1 MLLRCN
7 IAHFWR
13 RNLGVILGSALCTM
27 VLAGALLV
35 GDSVRES
42 LHRIAEQ
49 RIGQVDS
56 LLFTEDRF
64 FREALATQLEEK
76 LDATA
81 APIFI
86 LRGSVSNPDA
96 DEETGQIARV
106 PNIQV
111 LGIDERFF
119 QLAPRDSA
127 ASLPLEDGR
136 VYVNQRLAKR
146 LAIDNGATLNIR
158 LEEPALF
165 SRDAPLSGTS
175 DKVARISRQKVS
187 KILGPEE
194 FGNFALHGS
203 QIPPYTIYIPIQSLR
218 DGIETE
224 GQKAN
229 LLLIGKSAQTEFSTN
244 MANDVLEEVWALE
257 DGGIEYLKVNDG
269 RDWSL
274 RSGSIFINH
283 VLEKGFRKVAP
294 ATNAGVMTYLVNAF
308 EANGRTAPYS
318 FATAFQPGAAP
329 ELPNN
334 LADDEIL
341 VNQWLAEDLGLKPG
355 SELSLKYFI
364 TQGRRELKESTATF
378 KVRAILPM
386 PKKFSKGQESDWTP
400 AFPGLS
406 DEENCRDWEPG
417 FAIDENKIREK
428 DEDYWDDYRGTPKAY
443 INLSAGQKMW
453 SNRWGQTTGI
463 RIPVHKIAKDDLDNT
478 IKEYVTAS
486 DAGLHFKDLRG
497 KALESAK
504 GSIDLGEYISYFS
517 FFIILASLALTGMLF
532 VFSIEQ
538 RNQQA
543 GVLLAIGY
551 TEGKVRRLFLIE
563 GIVLAIAGGIVG
575 CILSLVYAKGI
586 LWGLTNVWKD
596 ATGAMQFD
604 FTTNFVAISMGFAIG
619 IFMAAIALWLAS
631 HKQLRKE
638 PRELLNAGDQL
649 EIRTKGRPTGKLSHF
664 LSIALFVGG
673 LLYITFTGGS
683 GSGAASANF
692 FLSGFLFLL
701 AALFFFNGRLARI
714 AYHQGDTPDLNVLG
728 FRNTARRRGR
738 SLVTIGVLASGVFM
752 VVAVSSFHV
761 TGERDWEKKTS
772 GTGGFA
778 IVAKSAIPIYNDLN
792 TKQGREE
799 FGLDEKIL
807 AKTNIVPFRVRE
819 GDDASCLN
827 LNKATEPTILGIN
840 PSELAGRFKFA
851 GTKHD
856 WSLLDADKNVP
867 DILPGIADQNTVT
880 YALQQKLGGLIDY
893 KDENGRPF
901 QIRIAGVIQGSL
913 LQGRVLIAE
922 KYFIEKFP
930 SQAGYRYFLADTKS
944 EEIETVAAHLSNIL
958 HDQGME
964 AHPAWKRLG
973 EFLAVQNS
981 YLSIF
986 QALGGLGLLLG
997 TAGLGIVVARNLM
1010 ERRHELGLL
1019 EAIGYSL
1026 QSIRKM
1032 AIVEHRWLMLWGLA
1046 AGTGTALIAVWPA
1059 ILSRQGGFPASELGV
1074 LLLGLA
1080 SSSLFWIWLATIL
1093 SLKNS
1098 AIPDLRKE

>member
-1 MLLRCN
+1 
-7 IAHFWR
+7 
-13 RNLGVILGSALCTM
+13 
-27 VLAGALLV
+27 
-35 GDSVRES
+35 
-42 LHRIAEQ
+42 
-49 RIGQVDS
+49 
-56 LLFTEDRF
+56 
-64 FREALATQLEEK
+64 
-76 LDATA
+76 
-81 APIFI
+81 
-86 LRGSVSNPDA
+86 
-96 DEETGQIARV
+96 
-106 PNIQV
+106 
-111 LGIDERFF
+111 
-119 QLAPRDSA
+119 
-127 ASLPLEDGR
+127 
-136 VYVNQRLAKR
+136 
-146 LAIDNGATLNIR
+146 
-158 LEEPALF
+158 
-165 SRDAPLSGTS
+165 
-175 DKVARISRQKVS
+175 
-187 KILGPEE
+187 
-194 FGNFALHGS
+194 
-203 QIPPYTIYIPIQSLR
+203 
-218 DGIETE
+218 
-224 GQKAN
+224 
-229 LLLIGKSAQTEFSTN
+229 
-244 MANDVLEEVWALE
+244 
-257 DGGIEYLKVNDG
+257 
-269 RDWSL
+269 
-274 RSGSIFINH
+274 
-283 VLEKGFRKVAP
+283 
-294 ATNAGVMTYLVNAF
+294 
-308 EANGRTAPYS
+308 
-318 FATAFQPGAAP
+318 
-329 ELPNN
+329 
-334 LADDEIL
+334 
-341 VNQWLAEDLGLKPG
+341 
-355 SELSLKYFI
+355 
-364 TQGRRELKESTATF
+364 
-378 KVRAILPM
+378 
-386 PKKFSKGQESDWTP
+386 
-400 AFPGLS
+400 
-406 DEENCRDWEPG
+406 
-417 FAIDENKIREK
+417 
-428 DEDYWDDYRGTPKAY
+428 
-443 INLSAGQKMW
+443 
-453 SNRWGQTTGI
+453 
-463 RIPVHKIAKDDLDNT
+463 
-478 IKEYVTAS
+478 
-486 DAGLHFKDLRG
+486 
-497 KALESAK
+497 
-504 GSIDLGEYISYFS
+504 
-517 FFIILASLALTGMLF
+517 
-532 VFSIEQ
+532 
-538 RNQQA
+538 
-543 GVLLAIGY
+543 
-551 TEGKVRRLFLIE
+551 
-563 GIVLAIAGGIVG
+563 
-575 CILSLVYAKGI
+575 
-586 LWGLTNVWKD
+586 
-596 ATGAMQFD
+596 
-604 FTTNFVAISMGFAIG
+604 
-619 IFMAAIALWLAS
+619 
-631 HKQLRKE
+631 
-638 PRELLNAGDQL
+638 
-649 EIRTKGRPTGKLSHF
+649 
-664 LSIALFVGG
+664 
-673 LLYITFTGGS
+673 
-683 GSGAASANF
+683 
-692 FLSGFLFLL
+692 
-701 AALFFFNGRLARI
+701 
-714 AYHQGDTPDLNVLG
+714 
-728 FRNTARRRGR
+728 
-738 SLVTIGVLASGVFM
+738 M

-913 LQGRVLIAE
+913 LQGRILIAE

>member
-13 RNLGVILGSALCTM
+13 RNLGVILGTALCTM

-42 LHRIAEQ
+42 LRRIAEQ

-64 FREALATQLEEK
+64 FREALAEQLNEK

-96 DEETGQIARV
+96 DEETGQIARIA
-106 PNIQV
+106 NIQV
-111 LGIDERFF
+111 LGIDEGFF
-119 QLAPRDSA
+119 QLAPSESA
-127 ASLPLEDGR
+127 TNLALEDGQ
-136 VYVNQRLAKR
+136 VYVNQRLAQR
-146 LAIDNGATLNIR
+146 LAIDAGATLNLR

-203 QIPPYTIYIPIQSLR
+203 QIPPYTLFIPIQTLR
-218 DGIETE
+218 DGIEAE

-229 LLLIGKSAQTEFSTN
+229 LLLIGKSSQPEYSTKK
-244 MANDVLEEVWALE
+244 ANQVLEETWTLE
-257 DGGIEYLKVNDG
+257 DGGIQHLKVNDG

-283 VLEKGFRKVAP
+283 VLEEGFRKVSP
-294 ATNAGVMTYLVNAF
+294 TTNAGVLTYLVNAF
-308 EANGRTAPYS
+308 EADGKTAPYS
-318 FATAFQPGAAP
+318 FAAAFQPGAAP
-329 ELPNN
+329 SLPDN

-355 SELSLKYFI
+355 SELSLKYFV

-378 KVRAILPM
+378 TVRAILPM
-386 PKKFSKGQESDWTP
+386 PKKFTKGQESDWTP

-417 FAIDENKIREK
+417 FAIDEKQIRDK
-428 DEDYWDDYRGTPKAY
+428 DEDYWDDYRATPKAY
-443 INLSAGQKMW
+443 VNLSAGQKMW
-453 SNRWGQTTGI
+453 SNRWGRATGI
-463 RIPVHKIAKDDLDNT
+463 RIPVNKVDTATLDKS
-478 IKEYVTAS
+478 IKEHITAG
-486 DAGLHFKDLRG
+486 DAGLHFQDLRE

-517 FFIILASLALTGMLF
+517 FFIILAALALTGMLF

-551 TEGKVRRLFLIE
+551 TAGKVRRLFLLE
-563 GIVLAIAGGIVG
+563 GIALAIAGSLLG
-575 CILSLVYAKGI
+575 CALSLLYAKGI
-586 LWGLTNVWKD
+586 LWGLTNVWKN

-604 FTTNFVAISMGFAIG
+604 FTAKSAALSLGFAIG
-619 IFMAAIALWLAS
+619 IFMATIAIWVAS
-631 HKQLRKE
+631 RKQLRRE
-638 PRELLNAGDQL
+638 PRELLSAGDQL
-649 EIRTKGRPTGKLSHF
+649 EMGVKGRPTGKLSHF

-683 GSGAASANF
+683 GSGGASANF

-701 AALFFFNGRLARI
+701 AVLFFFNGRLARI
-714 AYHQGDTPDLNVLG
+714 AYHQGDRPDLNVLG

-761 TGERDWEKKTS
+761 TGEKDWTKKTS

-799 FGLDEKIL
+799 FGLDEAIL
-807 AKTNIVPFRVRE
+807 AKTDIVPFRVRE

-827 LNKATEPTILGIN
+827 LNKATEPTLLGIN
-840 PSELAGRFKFA
+840 PSELEGRFKFA
-851 GTKHD
+851 GEKHD
-856 WSLLDADKNVP
+856 WGLLDEGTDVP
-867 DILPGIADQNTVT
+867 HILPGIADQNTVT

-901 QIRIAGVIQGSL
+901 QVRIAGVIQGSL
-913 LQGRVLIAE
+913 LQGRLLIAE
-922 KYFIEKFP
+922 KHFIEKFP
-930 SQAGYRYFLADTKS
+930 SQAGYRYFLVDTQADRL
-944 EEIETVAAHLSNIL
+944 EAVAAHLSNAL
-958 HDQGME
+958 RDQGME

-973 EFLAVQNS
+973 EFLAVQNT
-981 YLSIF
+981 YLAIF

-1010 ERRHELGLL
+1010 ERRREFGLL

-1026 QSIRKM
+1026 QSVRRM

-1059 ILSRQGGFPASELGV
+1059 ILSRQGGFPTSELC
-1074 LLLGLA
+1074 LLLLA
-1080 SSSLFWIWLATIL
+1080 LAATSLFWIWLATNL

-1098 AIPDLRKE
+1098 TIPDLREE

>member
-7 IAHFWR
+7 IAHFWY
-13 RNLGVILGSALCTM
+13 RNLGVILGTALCTM

-42 LHRIAEQ
+42 LRRIAEQ

-64 FREALATQLEEK
+64 FREALAEQLKEK

-81 APIFI
+81 APVFI

-96 DEETGQIARV
+96 DEETGQIARIA
-106 PNIQV
+106 NIQV
-111 LGIDERFF
+111 LGIDEGFF
-119 QLAPRDSA
+119 QLAPTESA
-127 ASLPLEDGR
+127 TSLALEDGQ
-136 VYVNQRLAKR
+136 VYVNQRLAQR
-146 LAIDNGATLNIR
+146 LAIDAGATLNLR

-203 QIPPYTIYIPIQSLR
+203 QIPPYTLFIPIQTLR
-218 DGIETE
+218 EGIEAE

-229 LLLIGKSAQTEFSTN
+229 LLLIGKSSQPDFSTN
-244 MANDVLEEVWALE
+244 KANQVLEETWALE
-257 DGGIEYLKVNDG
+257 DGGIQHLKVNDG

-283 VLEKGFRKVAP
+283 VLEEGFRKVNTA
-294 ATNAGVMTYLVNAF
+294 ANAGVLTYLVNAF
-308 EANGRTAPYS
+308 EADGKTAPYS
-318 FATAFQPGAAP
+318 FAAAFQPGAAP
-329 ELPNN
+329 GLPDT

-341 VNQWLAEDLGLKPG
+341 VNQWLAEDLGLKLG
-355 SELSLKYFI
+355 SQLSLKYFV
-364 TQGRRELKESTATF
+364 TQGRRELKETTAIFT
-378 KVRAILPM
+378 VRAILPM
-386 PKKFSKGQESDWTP
+386 PNKFTKGEESEWTP

-417 FAIDENKIREK
+417 FAIDEKQIRDK
-428 DEDYWDDYRGTPKAY
+428 DEDYWDDYRATPKAY
-443 INLSAGQKMW
+443 VNLRVGQKMW
-453 SNRWGQTTGI
+453 SNRWGRVTGI
-463 RIPVHKIAKDDLDNT
+463 RIPG
-478 IKEYVTAS
+478 KEVDEAMLVETVKQHVSAG
-486 DAGLHFKDLRG
+486 DAGLHFQGLRE

-517 FFIILASLALTGMLF
+517 FFIIVAALALTGMLF

-551 TEGKVRRLFLIE
+551 TAGKVRRLFLLE
-563 GIVLAIAGGIVG
+563 GIVLAIAGSLLG
-575 CILSLVYAKGI
+575 CALSLLYAKGI
-586 LWGLTNVWKD
+586 LWGLTNVWKN
-596 ATGAMQFD
+596 ATGEMQFD
-604 FTTNFVAISMGFAIG
+604 FATNYVAISVGFAIG
-619 IFMAAIALWLAS
+619 ILMAVIALWIAS
-631 HKQLRKE
+631 RKQLRKE

-649 EIRTKGRPTGKLSHF
+649 EMGAKGRPTGKLSHF
-664 LSIALFVGG
+664 LSIVLFVGG

-683 GSGAASANF
+683 GAGGASANF

-714 AYHQGDTPDLNVLG
+714 AYHQGDTPDLKVLG

-761 TGERDWEKKTS
+761 TGKKDWEQKTS

-792 TKQGREE
+792 TKHGREE
-799 FGLDEKIL
+799 FGLDEEIL
-807 AKTNIVPFRVRE
+807 ANTHVVPFRVRE

-827 LNKATEPTILGIN
+827 LNKATEPTLLGVN
-840 PSELAGRFKFA
+840 PVELEGRFKFA
-851 GTKHD
+851 GAKHNWGMLEED
-856 WSLLDADKNVP
+856 TAST
-867 DILPGIADQNTVT
+867 DIIPGIADQNTVT
-880 YALQQKLGGLIDY
+880 YALQQKLGGLINY
-893 KDENGRPF
+893 KDESGRAF
-901 QIRIAGVIQGSL
+901 KVRIIGVIQGSL
-913 LQGRVLIAE
+913 LQGRLLIAE
-922 KYFIEKFP
+922 KHFIEKFP
-930 SQAGYRYFLADTKS
+930 SQAGYRYFLADAPA
-944 EEIETVAAHLSNIL
+944 ERLEAVAAHLTNTL
-958 HDQGME
+958 RDQGLE

-973 EFLAVQNS
+973 EFLAVQNT
-981 YLSIF
+981 YLAIF

-997 TAGLGIVVARNLM
+997 TAGLGIVVGRNLM
-1010 ERRHELGLL
+1010 ERRREFGLL

-1026 QSIRKM
+1026 QSVRRM

-1046 AGTGTALIAVWPA
+1046 AGTGAALIAVWPA
-1059 ILSRQGGFPASELGV
+1059 IVSRQGGFPASELG
-1074 LLLGLA
+1074 LLLLA
-1080 SSSLFWIWLATIL
+1080 LATTSLFWIWLATNL

-1098 AIPDLRKE
+1098 AIPDLREE